1 MELISTHS
9 VMTSDIGVNDNL
21 YGGRLMSWIDTAGAV
36 FAKQKSRS
44 FSVVTKKVA
53 ELIFI
58 KPAKVNNL
66 LKIYGEVSNVGR
78 TSITINIEARSLD
91 VVNCQEELM
100 CTTTIVFV
108 NIDENGKPKPL
119 DLNRKP
125 CGSSI

>member
-21 YGGRLMSWIDTAGAV
+21 FGGRLMAWIDTAAAV
-36 FAKQKSRS
+36 FAKQKIRS
-44 FSVVTKKVA
+44 FAVVTKKVS

-66 LKIYGEVSNVGR
+66 LKIYGEVAHIGN
-78 TSITINIEARSLD
+78 TSITVNIEARRLD
-91 VVNCQEELM
+91 VVVGIEEVM

-108 NIDENGKPKPL
+108 NIDEEGKPKL
-119 DLNRKP
+119 ITNFTN
-125 CGSSI
+125 

>member
-21 YGGRLMSWIDTAGAV
+21 FGGRLMSWIDTAGAV
-36 FAKQKSRS
+36 FAKQKSKS

-66 LKIYGEVSNVGR
+66 LKIYGEVANIGR
-78 TSITINIEARSLD
+78 TSITINIEARRLD
-91 VVNCQEELM
+91 VLNNQEELM

-108 NIDENGKPKPL
+108 NIDEHGNPKP
-119 DLNRKP
+119 
-125 CGSSI
+125 I